1 MLESSSELSLLTNL
15 KQKHQLAAVLGGL
28 SLTINI
34 WFATLSFMPM
44 SWLDWLE
51 QRPAWPYYI
60 VSAMVWAILSRA
72 IYLIFRHSWNKP
84 AQSTR

>member
-1 MLESSSELSLLTNL
+1 
-15 KQKHQLAAVLGGL
+15 
-28 SLTINI
+28 
-34 WFATLSFMPM
+34 M

-72 IYLIFRHSWNKP
+72 IYLIFRHSWTT
-84 AQSTR
+84 STIDTLQMNMFLSQLDRVSTGYSGAFQ